1 MLQAVQAAV
10 IYGLLCSQHTE
21 LVSNDDAAWLLAT
34 IEVRSYPAL
43 NRYTVP

>member
-10 IYGLLCSQHTE
+10 IYGLLCSQQTE

-43 NRYTVP
+43 YEYTVP